1 MRPIPAHVA
10 IIWRNRGITLVGMT
24 DEHASTTFDHQPVH
38 APIHADAANS
48 GSSAADSAVDAL
60 HRIDEKVNALRDQ
73 RLNDPE
79 TLGDKILKFAL
90 PSLAGLV
97 AGKLFQTLWDR
108 GVSRRN
114 LRRGLAADAQQGLP
128 MTLAFAA
135 ASAALG
141 AVVSQLSDRGSQ
153 ALVDRRHRPKR

>member
-1 MRPIPAHVA
+1 MP
-10 IIWRNRGITLVGMT
+10 
-24 DEHASTTFDHQPVH
+24 FDHQPAH
-38 APIHADAANS
+38 ASVRTDTVNS
-48 GSSAADSAVDAL
+48 GTSAADSAVDAL

-90 PSLAGLV
+90 PSLTGLI
-97 AGKLFQTLWDR
+97 AGKLFQTLWNK

-114 LRRGLAADAQQGLP
+114 LRRGLAADAQQGFA

-153 ALVDRRHRPKR
+153 ALVNRRHQPKR